1 MSKESEFKKKPV
13 NVDDLK
19 KMLDSYG
26 LKGSEITKQIKNAI
40 NPNLIKPNSNPKE
53 EENAQNTQGHSNS

>member
-1 MSKESEFKKKPV
+1 MSKESEFRKKPV

-26 LKGSEITKQIKNAI
+26 LKGSEITAKIKNAI
-40 NPNLIKPNSNPKE
+40 NPELIQPNSNPKE
-53 EENAQNTQGHSNS
+53 GEN